1 MKSAHHLILHGLAI
15 KKYASVDDI
24 AGIIGAKPAEV
35 ARYLAAQV
43 EKGRIVASHDKY
55 SLKPTTRVAVSG
67 DYSRHY
73 WRLRENVEFVSA
85 YEEFETINISLKKII
100 TAWQVIE
107 VQGSVLAND
116 HSDEV
121 YDSKVIDRLG
131 ALHERADR
139 ILAVLASQL
148 PRMQIYRDKLKHALE
163 RAEDGAIEWVSD
175 ARTESYHT
183 LWFEL
188 HEDLLCMMGRT
199 RDERDDAHA

>member
-15 KKYASVDDI
+15 KKYAGAEDI
-24 AGIIGAKPAEV
+24 AGIIGVDAADV
-35 ARYLAAQV
+35 ATFLATQL
-43 EKGRIVASHDKY
+43 EKGRIVASNDKY
-55 SLKPTTRVAVSG
+55 SLKPTTRVALSG

-73 WRLRENVEFVSA
+73 WQLRNNAQFVRA
-85 YEEFETINISLKKII
+85 YEDFEKINISLKQLI
-100 TAWQVIE
+100 TSWQVIE
-107 VQGSVLAND
+107 VQGAVLAND
-116 HSDEV
+116 HSDEA

-148 PRMQIYRDKLKHALE
+148 PRMQIYRNKLTKALE
-163 RAEDGAIEWVSD
+163 KAEDGAIEWVSD

-199 RDERDDAHA
+199 RDERDDVQ

>member
-15 KKYASVDDI
+15 KKYAGAEDI
-24 AGIIGAKPAEV
+24 AGITGVNPAEV
-35 ARYLAAQV
+35 ARYLAEQV
-43 EKGRIVASHDKY
+43 EKGRIVANNEKY
-55 SLKPTTRVAVSG
+55 SMTPTTRVALSG

-73 WRLRENVEFVSA
+73 WQLRHNAQFVRA
-85 YEEFETINISLKKII
+85 YEDFEKINISLKQLI
-100 TAWQVIE
+100 TSWQVME
-107 VQGSVLAND
+107 VQGSAITND
-116 HSDEV
+116 HSDEA

-139 ILAVLASQL
+139 ILAVLTSQL
-148 PRMQIYRDKLKHALE
+148 PRMQIYRDKLTKALE
-163 RAEDGAIEWVSD
+163 KAEDGAVEWVSD

-199 RDERDDAHA
+199 RDERDDIQS